1 MKFCWCSIYVLIV
14 FNNYYYINSLY
25 CIFVYIVYVGGYKGL
40 GLGFLVE
47 IFCGILSGFVYGL
60 NIRRWKNTIIVVN
73 LVCINLLFVD
83 VCGGLVF
90 LLICEFFYICSLRS
104 KNRIRRF
111 MIDLKNFIVI
121 YLLFVEI
128 IIESYFN

>member
-73 LVCINLLFVD
+73 LVCINFLFVD
-83 VCGGLVF
+83 VCGG
-90 LLICEFFYICSLRS
+90 FFY
-104 KNRIRRF
+104 
-111 MIDLKNFIVI
+111 
-121 YLLFVEI
+121 
-128 IIESYFN
+128 